1 MVESQILW
9 KIRMQSEFV
18 ACFIDI
24 FRDDSVIIVTRSD
37 GIVFLELRGVTERF
51 VDMVLAS

>member
-24 FRDDSVIIVTRSD
+24 FRDDSVIIITRSD
-37 GIVFLELRGVTERF
+37 GVVFLELRGVTERF
-51 VDMVLAS
+51 VDIVLAS